1 LARTGRENGHTMRIL
16 EAVEQVND
24 AQKSVL
30 YNKINAY
37 FGGKLEGKT
46 IAFWGLSFKPN
57 TDDMREA
64 PSVVIANLLTSAG
77 AHVRAYDPVAM
88 EEATHQLGDSITYCA
103 SAEEAAQGADALA
116 LITEWTEFRVPDWNK
131 VAEAMNGKVLFD
143 GRNLYRRETLAEIGF
158 DYYGI
163 GV

>member
-1 LARTGRENGHTMRIL
+1 
-16 EAVEQVND
+16 
-24 AQKSVL
+24 
-30 YNKINAY
+30 
-37 FGGKLEGKT
+37 
-46 IAFWGLSFKPN
+46 
-57 TDDMREA
+57 MREA

-88 EEATHQLGDSITYCA
+88 EEAERQLGDSITYCR

-116 LITEWTEFRVPDWNK
+116 LITEWTEFRVPDWDK

-143 GRNLYRRETLAEIGF
+143 GRNLYRRAIVAEAGF

-163 GV
+163 GMSENIAEKVN

>member
-1 LARTGRENGHTMRIL
+1 M

-37 FGGKLEGKT
+37 FGGDLQGKT

-57 TDDMREA
+57 TNDMREA

-77 AHVRAYDPVAM
+77 SHVRAYDPVEM
-88 EEATHQLGDSITYCA
+88 EEAEHQLGDSITYCESDIDA
-103 SAEEAAQGADALA
+103 VQGADALE
-116 LITEWTEFRVPDWNK
+116 LITEWMESRVPNWEK
-131 VAEAMNGKVLFD
+131 VGAAMKTKVVFD
-143 GRNLYRRETLAEIGF
+143 GRNLYCSTIVAAAGF

-163 GV
+163 GMGENIAEKG

>member
-1 LARTGRENGHTMRIL
+1 M
-16 EAVEQVND
+16 
-24 AQKSVL
+24 L
-30 YNKINAY
+30 YNKISAY

-88 EEATHQLGDSITYCA
+88 EEAKHQLGDSITYCA

-116 LITEWTEFRVPDWNK
+116 LITEWTEFRVPDWDK
-131 VAEAMNGKVLFD
+131 IIKAMNGKVLFD
-143 GRNLYRRETLAEIGF
+143 GRNLYPSQDLVVKYNIEYF
-158 DYYGI
+158 GI
-163 GV
+163 GSK